1 MASAWWWAALF
12 LGGGAGG
19 DVGVKHGGAV
29 RAEYSFGEEPGEGVH
44 HDRFADGDGAV
55 IGVGGVVAGQAGL
68 VRAPVVGGRARMV
81 WCRTGAGGRW
91 SSTGGSGACSG
102 GRPGWWV
109 FRLEGDARFEVCA
122 VTADAAGAVDA
133 AMRERPDLCLLD
145 VRMPG
150 GGLFAA
156 WEISAR
162 LPRTKI
168 VMLTV
173 SGEDA
178 DLFAA
183 LRAGA
188 EGYLLKTMS
197 FARLPDALQGVRAGE
212 AAIPPSLVA
221 RLLQRFRAREPRR
234 RQPIEA
240 PGAERLTSREWEVL
254 ELLIQGRGRCQDR
267 QRPGNHHQ
275 RGARAHRRGRPE
287 AECPRPGRRHR
298 ALP

>member
-1 MASAWWWAALF
+1 MSGEDGPVRVLIADDHAPT
-12 LGGGAGG
+12 
-19 DVGVKHGGAV
+19 
-29 RAEYSFGEEPGEGVH
+29 RAE
-44 HDRFADGDGAV
+44 
-55 IGVGGVVAGQAGL
+55 
-68 VRAPVVGGRARMV
+68 VRTM
-81 WCRTGAGGRW
+81 
-91 SSTGGSGACSG
+91 
-102 GRPGWWV
+102 
-109 FRLEGDARFEVCA
+109 LEGDARFEVCA

-150 GGLFAA
+150 GGLSAA

-240 PGAERLTSREWEVL
+240 GGADPGPVNRR
-254 ELLIQGRGRCQDR
+254 DR
-267 QRPGNHHQ
+267 QRPGDHHQ
-275 RGARAHRRGRPE
+275 RGARAHRRGRAE
-287 AECPRPGRRHR
+287 AECPQPGRRHR